1 MDPISVPATPP
12 DAATLSFSAGA
23 DDDEVPL
30 GWECATPALQIERW
44 GIDDEPSLSGK
55 S

>member
-12 DAATLSFSAGA
+12 DAAALSCAAGA
-23 DDDEVPL
+23 DEDEVPL

-44 GIDDEPSLSGK
+44 GVDDEASLSGN